1 MVATDS
7 TNSNSKLSHTTR
19 MVAPKCLEDLAVR
32 KAVIVSTVFLAT
44 ESNVASQRERESSW
58 RFLLAFEIAFFYLF
72 FSTSCSL
79 PLKRQKHQKTGAAPS
94 LISITTPSLDCLVLM
109 TL

>member
-44 ESNVASQRERESSW
+44 ESSVASQRERE
-58 RFLLAFEIAFFYLF
+58 RAPGAFFWHLKLLF
-72 FSTSCSL
+72 
-79 PLKRQKHQKTGAAPS
+79 
-94 LISITTPSLDCLVLM
+94 LIYFF
-109 TL
+109 